1 MEQKIRA
8 SEGSFEGIGGECE
21 RREALSPREQAGQG
35 SPLLEGVLRLVWL
48 GLKLLNTIFHRWFN
62 LCEVGMEEVFYALM
76 VPRFFAELE
85 TVPVAARQQSAAL
98 YSHHLMEE
106 NDFVRP
112 ADSQD
117 RSGYRPEPTISW
129 RTPWLYLV
137 LILLVWLLLF

>member
-1 MEQKIRA
+1 MEQKILA
-8 SEGSFEGIGGECE
+8 SEGSFEGAGGECE
-21 RREALSPREQAGQG
+21 RREALSPREQTGQG
-35 SPLLEGVLRLVWL
+35 SPMLEGALRLAWL

-85 TVPVAARQQSAAL
+85 TVPVNVRQQSVAL

-117 RSGYRPEPTISW
+117 RSGYRPEPAISW
-129 RTPWLYLV
+129 KTPWLYLV
-137 LILLVWLLLF
+137 LLLLVWLLLF

>member
-1 MEQKIRA
+1 MLA
-8 SEGSFEGIGGECE
+8 SEGSFERAGGECE
-21 RREALSPREQAGQG
+21 RQEALSPGDRAESG
-35 SPLLEGVLRLVWL
+35 SPMLDSALRLAWL

-85 TVPVAARQQSAAL
+85 AVPATARQQSASL
-98 YSHHLMEE
+98 YSPHLMEE

-117 RSGYRPEPTISW
+117 MSGYRPEPAISW
-129 RTPWLYLV
+129 KTPWLYLV
-137 LILLVWLLLF
+137 LLLLVWLLLF